1 MGDSARIQSVDV
13 LREVKAAL
21 QDFTKEATL
30 AITSVDSDVSRT
42 GMWLTL
48 ERPAY
53 WKHEVR
59 RREEAV
65 EAAKAE
71 IRRKEFAAHPNPAD
85 TVMERKAL
93 KRAKDRLETAVAKQD
108 KVRKWAPAW
117 ERESMSFKGGCGPLN
132 EILHRDIPQAI
143 ARLDKM
149 MASLEE
155 YFRMAA
161 PATAPNAM
169 QGGAENAESMARG
182 GEEGTKKEEMHN
194 SDLRRFVPMPEE
206 RVTEPTMQL
215 PVLEWNAGMPSEAE
229 GTTVSKLDVAG
240 EMPGMD
246 QTIAVSWRAA
256 RMDSVF
262 FVRLDP
268 VIGGG
273 SKDTGWYI
281 GPIEQ
286 PETIGG
292 TRVCTVREVLERVP
306 GLRPVLACKVGTLV
320 VLKRGVIRS
329 VQDGGD
335 REMWVTGI

>member
-42 GMWLTL
+42 GMWLTID
-48 ERPAY
+48 RPAY

-71 IRRKEFAAHPNPAD
+71 IRRKEFAAYPNPAD
-85 TVMERKAL
+85 TVLERKAL
-93 KRAKDRLETAVAKQD
+93 KRAKDRLDTALAKQD
-108 KVRKWAPAW
+108 RVRKWAPAW

-161 PATAPNAM
+161 PGSESSGWEGSEN
-169 QGGAENAESMARG
+169 GGGSMARG
-182 GEEGTKKEEMHN
+182 GEESAKPAEMHN
-194 SDLRRFVPMPEE
+194 GDLRRFVPMQEE
-206 RVTEPTMQL
+206 RVLEATVQL
-215 PVLEWNAGMPSEAE
+215 PVLEWGAGVPSETEAA
-229 GTTVSKLDVAG
+229 TVAKLDVTG
-240 EMPGMD
+240 EMPGLD
-246 QTIAVSWRAA
+246 QTVAVSWRAT

-262 FVRLDP
+262 LVRLDP

-292 TRVCTVREVLERVP
+292 TRVCTVREVLERLP
-306 GLRPVLACKVGTLV
+306 SFRALLACKVGSLI
-320 VLKRGVIRS
+320 VLKRGIIRS
-329 VQDGGD
+329 VLDAGD
-335 REMWVTGI
+335 RERWG